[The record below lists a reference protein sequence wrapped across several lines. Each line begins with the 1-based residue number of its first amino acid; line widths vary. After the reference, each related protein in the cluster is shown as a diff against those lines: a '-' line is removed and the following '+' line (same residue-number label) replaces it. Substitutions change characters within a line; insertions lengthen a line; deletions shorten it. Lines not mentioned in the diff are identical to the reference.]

1 MKALEDVAA
10 VEIEEETYEM
20 PETEEAT
27 TSLGSL
33 FKNIRLS

>member
-10 VEIEEETYEM
+10 EAVEEETFDL
-20 PETEEAT
+20 PQSEAPT

-33 FKNIRLS
+33 FAKLKL